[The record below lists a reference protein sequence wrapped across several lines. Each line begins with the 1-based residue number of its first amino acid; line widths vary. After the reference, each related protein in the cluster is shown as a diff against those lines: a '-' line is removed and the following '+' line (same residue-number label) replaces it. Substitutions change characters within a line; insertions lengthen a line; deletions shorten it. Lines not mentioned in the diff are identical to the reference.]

1 MAILQIPIN
10 PALPSFTQETA
21 LDGRTYRLTFRWSE
35 REGAWYLTMETSEG
49 ALILGGLKMTAGAPL
64 LRFSV
69 DRATRPLGELILVDP
84 TGEHDTPGRN
94 ALGTE
99 TALVYLDASEASP
112 AATGTVIQLGS
123 FIVHAEMRQKTAA
136 ATAFAATGAWGKIAG
151 VFESGILDGFTLDD
165 GRLIYTGA
173 ETRTFLLVAN
183 FGISTSIVAGAT
195 VTTGLSKGGT
205 DPTAE
210 QAQDLVLADNTDAK
224 VGGLNQLVSL
234 KTNEYLELWGS
245 SDATG
250 DVTWDKAIVTVIG

>member
-1 MAILQIPIN
+1 
-10 PALPSFTQETA
+10 
-21 LDGRTYRLTFRWSE
+21 
-35 REGAWYLTMETSEG
+35 METSEG